1 MDFSHHRKLCNKTQH
16 AQLYKNKSI
25 LKLLTW
31 FCFSRALKHVCKN
44 KHRRNSTLVA
54 VQQAPA
60 PADLMSSA
68 KKHFLATIG
77 FFPPSMNSL
86 ALNPEYFCGL
96 QGTGLWQ
103 AAWPVLSHPRQVPCR
118 NIAATKAEKDAFLNW
133 TPSTQNSSQEALYL
147 HVRVGFFYLVR
158 PLK

>member
-60 PADLMSSA
+60 HADLMSST

-77 FFPPSMNSL
+77 FFPPSMNPL

-103 AAWPVLSHPRQVPCR
+103 AAWPVLSHPRQVHHAGILQPQR
-118 NIAATKAEKDAFLNW
+118 QRKMHFW
-133 TPSTQNSSQEALYL
+133 TEPHQHRTVRRRLYICML
-147 HVRVGFFYLVR
+147 EWGFFI
-158 PLK
+158 